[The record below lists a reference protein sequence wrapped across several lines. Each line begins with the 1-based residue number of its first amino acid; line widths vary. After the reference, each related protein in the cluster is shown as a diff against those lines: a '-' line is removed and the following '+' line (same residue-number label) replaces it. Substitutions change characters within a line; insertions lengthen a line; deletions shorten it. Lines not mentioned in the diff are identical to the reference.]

1 MPKVKKWFKMRHF
14 LPSFAIKKL
23 AVNAEPARAAA
34 EFDVVSEQHLV
45 SFDENRLERCRTQ
58 WQMGDMASPAASHFK
73 PCVLAR
79 HNLGRPCQLLITR
92 QRQRQRQNHPRS
104 VAWQEQLAV

>member
-1 MPKVKKWFKMRHF
+1 MPKVKQWLKRRRF

-34 EFDVVSEQHLV
+34 EFDVVSEQHSV
-45 SFDENRLERCRTQ
+45 SFDVSLLERSRTQ
-58 WQMGDMASPAASHFK
+58 WQMGDMASPAASQFK

-79 HNLGRPCQLLITR
+79 HNLGRPGQLPIT
-92 QRQRQRQNHPRS
+92 RQRQRQNHPRS